1 MVHAKVIQL
10 LTLPV
15 LLWCGVTFAE
25 PGSFGELDKLQKE
38 RFIFEVKAALNKAK
52 QDAES
57 YNVSKEEASQSS
69 TTVSQNKHQ
78 EVREPLP
85 SLIKING
92 RKAVILLSNG
102 SSRSV
107 TVGEMLPGGRYQVHS
122 VNMNGVSVRQ
132 ITDGKIIPLS

>member
-1 MVHAKVIQL
+1 MVRASVMKL
-10 LTLPV
+10 LMIPL

-25 PGSFGELDKLQKE
+25 PGSYGELDKLQKE

-52 QDAES
+52 QEAGNFNDSKKDASES
-57 YNVSKEEASQSS
+57 TEAATS
-69 TTVSQNKHQ
+69 HQ
-78 EVREPLP
+78 QQELKEPLP

>member
-1 MVHAKVIQL
+1 MVRASVMKL
-10 LTLPV
+10 LMIPV
-15 LLWCGVTFAE
+15 LLWCGITFAE
-25 PGSFGELDKLQKE
+25 SGSFGELDKLQKE

-52 QDAES
+52 QDAGN
-57 YNVSKEEASQSS
+57 YNDSKKDASEA
-69 TTVSQNKHQ
+69 TVAAASNQQK
-78 EVREPLP
+78 ELKEPLP

>member
-1 MVHAKVIQL
+1 MVRASVMKL
-10 LTLPV
+10 LMLPV
-15 LLWCGVTFAE
+15 LLWCGATFAE
-25 PGSFGELDKLQKE
+25 SGSFGELDKLQKE

-52 QDAES
+52 QDAGNFSDSKKDVSEATVAGVSNQQQELKES
-57 YNVSKEEASQSS
+57 
-69 TTVSQNKHQ
+69 
-78 EVREPLP
+78 LP

-107 TVGEMLPGGRYQVHS
+107 TVGEMLPGGRYQVHT

>member
-1 MVHAKVIQL
+1 MVRASVMKL
-10 LTLPV
+10 LMIPV

-25 PGSFGELDKLQKE
+25 PGSYGELDKLQKE

-52 QDAES
+52 QDAG
-57 YNVSKEEASQSS
+57 NFNDSKKDASEATVAATSSQ
-69 TTVSQNKHQ
+69 QQ
-78 EVREPLP
+78 ELKEPLP